1 MCARTGVIDQPGAAP
16 LSAID
21 QPAAPSSVSCAC
33 GACWNAPDAV
43 AEITAVTVRAAKMNF
58 FMGLSPVSF
67 ALLADKRLCRG
78 CGRRDLKRFT
88 HHVTFIVRK
97 RAGDAQ
103 GQRDGGGDHHTL
115 IDKSGAATVSVIDQA
130 AETSFV
136 VGRSCGDCRNVPAVD
151 PQNMAVKARAVK
163 TNFFMGRNPTR

>member
-1 MCARTGVIDQPGAAP
+1 VIDQPGAAP

-33 GACWNAPDAV
+33 RAFWNAPDAV
-43 AEITAVTVRAAKMNF
+43 AEIMAVTVRAAKMNF
-58 FMGLSPVSF
+58 FVGLSPVSF
-67 ALLADKRLCRG
+67 ALLADKRTLPRMRTPRSEELHTPRHLHLSENARARLKDSVM
-78 CGRRDLKRFT
+78 GR
-88 HHVTFIVRK
+88 
-97 RAGDAQ
+97 
-103 GQRDGGGDHHTL
+103 DHHTL
-115 IDKSGAATVSVIDQA
+115 IDKSGTAVSVIDQA

-136 VGRSCGDCRNVPAVD
+136 VGRSCGACRNVPAVE